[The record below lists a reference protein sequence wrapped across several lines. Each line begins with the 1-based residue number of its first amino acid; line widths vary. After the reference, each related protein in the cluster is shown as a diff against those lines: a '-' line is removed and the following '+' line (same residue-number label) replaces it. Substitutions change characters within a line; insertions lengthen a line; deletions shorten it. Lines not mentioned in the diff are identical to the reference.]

1 MSTLPNLPTLNRQE
15 SETSQWTND
24 AEKEAV
30 MHLDQSRVPQTI
42 TEEDEGPNV
51 GLAAYER
58 SKEMGEIVRRFSIA
72 IPCDNTDSN
81 RLPSRTR
88 ESEAGLTCSSYPCS
102 S

>member
-1 MSTLPNLPTLNRQE
+1 MSTLPSLNRQE

-24 AEKEAV
+24 AEKDAV

-58 SKEMGEIVRRFSIA
+58 SKELGEIVRHCGI
-72 IPCDNTDSN
+72 
-81 RLPSRTR
+81 
-88 ESEAGLTCSSYPCS
+88 SSMFRY
-102 S
+102 